1 MRKLVLSFILI
12 ALASVSYAQVLMTRK
27 LKESDRVIC
36 YEKHEDCTSLIPPP
50 DEYLKWKAGVA
61 GRVKTANIE
70 VDYNGFSEEAQAAFQ
85 AAVDVW
91 ETFITSP
98 VTINVRATWAPLGA
112 GVLGQAGTTQIFAN
126 FEGAQKLNVWYPI
139 ALAEKIT
146 GKDLNAPGEP
156 DISATFSSSTNWNY
170 VMGQVAGTKYDL
182 VTVVMH
188 EIGHGLGFF
197 GSFRDA
203 SGSGS
208 VGLSGLPVVY
218 DAAVENSDQK
228 NLIQHFG
235 LNSAQLSTQL
245 KSNSLFTRM
254 NKPVPNDVAAIYAP
268 ATFSQGSSISHL
280 DEASYPAG
288 TANALMSPQVGMG
301 EQNYNP
307 GPLAM
312 EIFSD
317 MGWRALVITHQQL
330 PHTENVNGPYTIK
343 AKIRT
348 DNVLTYQAGE
358 VKLQFTT
365 NGTSFTTLA
374 MSPTGVADEFSAQ
387 IPGNGFP
394 QTYGYFITV
403 KDNEQRTFSN
413 PGKEIILG
421 NAPEQRLFFLTTGPD
436 TDKPIV
442 AHSPKPFLL
451 TSDTQLEIDAKI
463 SDNLGIASTTL
474 EYLINNVA
482 QSNLPLVLAA
492 PGADSIYKATINL
505 GAGLANGDKVKYR
518 IIATDNSNA
527 GNQTITDYYTLNVVG
542 LAVTQN
548 SYSNN
553 FNSASDDFFGNG
565 YTITTPTGFSNPAI
579 HTSHPYSQGTG
590 FPDDRINFIY
600 QLRIPIRVKE
610 TEATI
615 KFDEI
620 VLVEPGDAGTVF
632 GDENFFDYVV
642 VEGSKDGG
650 VTWVPVANGYDSR
663 DYSPWLTRYN
673 SAITGNNSTAIGDPT
688 LFRTRTLDLQQKFNT
703 NDEVVIRFRL
713 FSDPFAAGWGWCIDN
728 LKIQIDDKAPNVM
741 NNHVDYLKVG
751 ATELPIVTN
760 ATDASGLESL
770 KVEFKINNGAPT
782 EFEFDL
788 NVPASSYTLNIKL
801 AGDAPFSLGDVIEYR
816 ILASDAAN
824 NTGTLPATGFIKV
837 PVINFSTPVTTYA
850 NNFNTAT
857 DDFVGNFF
865 DINQPAGFNNGAI
878 QSNHFYLNGFGL
890 DSTSHFAYTL
900 KKPIKISAQNPYMRF
915 DEIAIV
921 EGHPGGV
928 VFGDD
933 GFKDYVIVEGS
944 KDGGATWHEIL
955 DGYDVNEQPAWVA
968 TFTAQGSGS
977 PSLYRPRTIDL
988 TESGDFVANDNVIL
1002 RFRLFADESVNGWG
1016 WAVDNLYIQDAITGT
1031 EKELDASVHVYPN
1044 PTKGNITIEAIG
1056 VSSSNFAIQLLD
1068 TQGRTTYRATEEISD
1083 GKMSHTITG
1092 GNIPAGVYF
1101 VKVSDGVQTV
1111 IKKLIKID

>member
-1 MRKLVLSFILI
+1 MRKLILTFILI
-12 ALASVSYAQVLMTRK
+12 SIVVVSYAQRPLSIK

-36 YEKHEDCTSLIPPP
+36 YERHDDCTSFVPPP
-50 DEYLKWKAGVA
+50 EEYLKWKAGVA

-85 AAVDVW
+85 AAVDIW

-139 ALAEKIT
+139 ALAEKIQ

-170 VMGQVAGTKYDL
+170 VMGATAGTKYDL

-218 DAAVENSDQK
+218 DAAVENGDIN
-228 NLIQHFG
+228 NLIQTYG

-245 KSNSLFTRM
+245 KSNNLFARI

-280 DEASYPAG
+280 DESSYPAG
-288 TANALMSPQVGMG
+288 TENALMSPQVGMG

-312 EIFSD
+312 SIFSD

-330 PHTENVNGPYTIK
+330 SHTENVNGPYTIK

-358 VKLQFTT
+358 VRLHYTT
-365 NGTSFTTLA
+365 NGTSFTQVPMT
-374 MSPTGVADEFSAQ
+374 PTGIPDEFSAQ
-387 IPGNGFP
+387 IPGNGNP
-394 QTYGYFITV
+394 QTYGYFLTV

-413 PGKEIILG
+413 PGKEIILAS
-421 NAPEQRLFFLTTGPD
+421 APAQRLFYLTTGPD
-436 TDKPIV
+436 LQKPIV

-463 SDNLGIASTTL
+463 SDNLGIASATL

-482 QSNLPLVLAA
+482 QPDLPLVLAS

-518 IIATDNSNA
+518 IKAIDSSN
-527 GNQTITDYYTLNVVG
+527 GSNQTLTEYFTLNVVG
-542 LAVTQN
+542 LAATQD

-553 FNSASDDFFGNG
+553 FNAVSDDFFGNG
-565 YTITTPTGFSNPAI
+565 YSITTPAGFSNPAI
-579 HTSHPYSQGTG
+579 HTTHPYQQGTG
-590 FPDDRINFIY
+590 FPDDKINFIY

-610 TEATI
+610 AEATI

-620 VLVEPGDAGTVF
+620 VLVEPGEGGSVF
-632 GDENFFDYVV
+632 GSENFFDYVV

-650 VTWVPVANGYDSR
+650 VTWIPVANGYDSR
-663 DYSPWLTRYN
+663 DNSAWLTRYN

-688 LFRTRTLDLQQKFNT
+688 LFRTRTLDLQEKFNT

-741 NNHVDYLKVG
+741 NNHVDYLKAG
-751 ATELPIVTN
+751 ATALPVVTN
-760 ATDASGLESL
+760 ATDASGVESL

-788 NVPASSYTLNIKL
+788 NIPASSYTLNIGL
-801 AGDAPFSLGDVIEYR
+801 AGGAAFAAGDVIEYR
-816 ILASDAAN
+816 IIATDPAN
-824 NTGTLPATGFIKV
+824 NVATFPSTGFIKV
-837 PVINFSTPVTTYA
+837 PVINFSAPVTTYT
-850 NNFNTAT
+850 NNFNAVS

-865 DINQPAGFNNGAI
+865 EIIQPSGFSNGAI
-878 QSNHFYLNGFGL
+878 HSTHVYNNGFGL
-890 DSTSHFAYTL
+890 DSTSNFTYTL
-900 KKPIKISAQNPYMRF
+900 KKPITVSNQNPYLRF
-915 DEIAIV
+915 DEIALV
-921 EGHPGGV
+921 EGHPLSAP
-928 VFGDD
+928 FGDEA
-933 GFKDYVIVEGS
+933 FKDYVIVEGS
-944 KDGGATWHEIL
+944 KDNGTTWHELL
-955 DGYDVNEQPAWVA
+955 DGYDNLSQLVWSVAFNNQNSGTPAM
-968 TFTAQGSGS
+968 FKS
-977 PSLYRPRTIDL
+977 RTIDL
-988 TESGDFVANDNVIL
+988 TESGDFIANDNVII
-1002 RFRLFADESVNGWG
+1002 RFRLFADQSINGWG
-1016 WAVDNLYIQDAITGT
+1016 WAIDNLYIQDAITGT
-1031 EKELDASVHVYPN
+1031 EKELDAAVHVYPN
-1044 PTKGNITIEAIG
+1044 PAKGDVTVEATG
-1056 VSSSNFAIQLLD
+1056 VSSSHFNIQLMD
-1068 TQGRTTYRATEEISD
+1068 TQAKIIYSATQENSN
-1083 GKMSHTITG
+1083 GNMSHTVLG
-1092 GNIPAGVYF
+1092 GNIPPGVYF
-1101 VKVSDGVQTV
+1101 VKVSDGAQSTV
-1111 IKKLIKID
+1111 KKLVKLD